1 MPITK
6 VIYSMRVML
15 QLKERGFEPLA
26 TMPNP
31 TRNQFNCWIFER
43 SEDFDNALNEILGG
57 SPNGNS

>member
-31 TRNQFNCWIFER
+31 NRNQFNCWIFDR
-43 SEDFDNALNEILGG
+43 SEDFDKALDEILGG
-57 SPNGNS
+57 SQYGNS